1 VDDIT
6 KKELL
11 QIIDQM
17 ADLQK
22 KQTRL
27 DDERRELFDKI
38 AVSEARH
45 VLDIATE
52 HDEHGK
58 RIYTNQ
64 KMRDAAFILRV
75 SADSEHRSLRELI
88 NGLDTE
94 IGNAFIELAR
104 LQNRKMILLSTVGFD
119 DDFGW

>member
-1 VDDIT
+1 MDDIT

-11 QIIDQM
+11 LIVDQM

-27 DDERRELFDKI
+27 DDERGELYDKI
-38 AVSEARH
+38 SVIEARAI
-45 VLDIATE
+45 LDIAKE
-52 HDEHGK
+52 ADEYGK

-64 KMRDAAFILRV
+64 KMRDAAFIISMSENADYQRV
-75 SADSEHRSLRELI
+75 RDLI
-88 NGLDTE
+88 NELDTE

-119 DDFGW
+119 DDLGW

>member
-11 QIIDQM
+11 QIIDEM

-27 DDERRELFDKI
+27 DDERRELYDKI
-38 AVSEARH
+38 SVMEARYI
-45 VLDIATE
+45 LDIAKET
-52 HDEHGK
+52 DEHGK
-58 RIYTNQ
+58 RIYSNQ
-64 KMRDAAFILRV
+64 KMRDAAFIIRLSENTEHQRLR
-75 SADSEHRSLRELI
+75 DII

-104 LQNRKMILLSTVGFD
+104 LQNRKMILLSTIGFD
-119 DDFGW
+119 DDIGW

>member
-1 VDDIT
+1 MDDIT

-11 QIIDQM
+11 QIIDEM

-27 DDERRELFDKI
+27 DDERHELYDKI
-38 AVSEARH
+38 SVMEARYI
-45 VLDIATE
+45 LDIAKET
-52 HDEHGK
+52 DEYGK
-58 RIYTNQ
+58 RIYSNQ
-64 KMRDAAFILRV
+64 KMRDAAFIIRLSENTEHQRLR
-75 SADSEHRSLRELI
+75 DLI

-104 LQNRKMILLSTVGFD
+104 LQNRKMILLSTIGFD
-119 DDFGW
+119 DDIGW